1 MNHDEDGLS
10 RFQLRQIS
18 ADDHR
23 LKTFGMFSSTGTYSR
38 KPELQPDGSI
48 RFTAHMYIP
57 AMMLFVVG
65 CIAPIV
71 WTIQIWPITSDEFSS
86 LGFFLSLSALG
97 VFLLLAMFV
106 LVRWR
111 AVEVHQSGQVTFVLP
126 WMLWHRSVTHEPGTV
141 WVDPVVGIKQES
153 TRFSILERWRNQRL
167 QAMTGGKVFGT
178 PALVVHDGERAFVIA
193 QNSPQNAHTLYEQ
206 LIHEFSLQSSDKEI
220 ILAINAIF

>member
-1 MNHDEDGLS
+1 M
-10 RFQLRQIS
+10 FQLRQVS
-18 ADDHR
+18 ADADR

-38 KPELQPDGSI
+38 RPEHQPDGSI

-57 AMMLFVVG
+57 AMMLLVVG

-71 WTIQIWPITSDEFSS
+71 WTTQLWPITSDEFSS
-86 LGFFLSLSALG
+86 LGFFLALSAF
-97 VFLLLAMFV
+97 VMFVILAMFV
-106 LVRWR
+106 LLRWR
-111 AVEVHQSGQVTFVLP
+111 AVEAHPSGQVTFVLP
-126 WMLWHRSVTHEPGTV
+126 WLLWHRQVTHDPGTV

-178 PALVVHDGERAFVIA
+178 PALVIHDGDRAFVLA

-206 LIHEFSLQSSDKEI
+206 LKHDFSLQSSGKEMM
-220 ILAINAIF
+220 LAINAIV